1 MEGSIRLRWLGTA
14 GIELSTDQEVLAVDP
29 FFTRPPFRRIWFGRV
44 FPDRRLVAA
53 KLPRCN
59 YVLVT
64 HSHWDHLMDVP
75 EVVLN
80 TGATALGSP
89 NSCRLLTLL
98 GVPEDR
104 IQEIRADDRLELGGF
119 QIQVFRAQHSTL
131 FQKPIIKGLLPAGL
145 QPPLR
150 PRDYRMD
157 VAFSFLIE
165 TDGHRLLDWHSAT
178 PDPAVPADVLF
189 VGPDQ
194 QPLYYE
200 ALLAQVRPKVVIP
213 IHWDDLFRPLS
224 LPLPPMPATPA
235 WALPPLQRVDLTRFR
250 RTIRRIAPTTRVFI
264 PETLRRYDLQQ
275 LF

>member
-14 GIELSTDQEVLAVDP
+14 GLELSTDREVLAVDP

-53 KLPRCN
+53 KLPRCDF
-59 YVLVT
+59 VLVT
-64 HSHWDHLMDVP
+64 HSRWDHLMDVP

-104 IQEIRADDRLELGGF
+104 IQEIRADDRLDLGGF
-119 QIQVFRAQHSTL
+119 QIQVFRAQHSTV
-131 FQKPIIKGLLPAGL
+131 FQKPIINRLPPVGL

-150 PRDYRMD
+150 PRDHRMD

-165 TDGHRLLDWHSAT
+165 TDSHRLLDWHSAT

-194 QPLYYE
+194 QPPYYE

-213 IHWDDLFRPLS
+213 IHWDDLLRPPS
-224 LPLPPMPATPA
+224 LPPSPMPATPA
-235 WALPPLQRVDLTRFR
+235 WALPPLQRVELARFR
-250 RTIRRIAPTTRVFI
+250 RTIQRVAPTTRVFI
-264 PETLRRYDLQQ
+264 PEILRRYDLPQV
-275 LF
+275 F

>member
-104 IQEIRADDRLELGGF
+104 I
-119 QIQVFRAQHSTL
+119 
-131 FQKPIIKGLLPAGL
+131 
-145 QPPLR
+145 
-150 PRDYRMD
+150 
-157 VAFSFLIE
+157 
-165 TDGHRLLDWHSAT
+165 
-178 PDPAVPADVLF
+178 
-189 VGPDQ
+189 
-194 QPLYYE
+194 
-200 ALLAQVRPKVVIP
+200 
-213 IHWDDLFRPLS
+213 
-224 LPLPPMPATPA
+224 
-235 WALPPLQRVDLTRFR
+235 
-250 RTIRRIAPTTRVFI
+250 
-264 PETLRRYDLQQ
+264 
-275 LF
+275 